1 VLLIIYNLFV
11 MLHLGTQSLLNKFLT
26 LLLLPIV
33 NWHTRQSSIELLGD
47 LLFKVDDICGVR
59 FYEITVH

>member
-59 FYEITVH
+59 FYEIIVH